1 MSGVRGPGALRSAAK
16 TPKTPKTPKT
26 TAPAERPQQVAEA
39 ASPAAFELV
48 VGGMSCAACAARIEK
63 RLGKLDG
70 VSATVNYATERA
82 YIAASGGRSPQELI
96 VAIETAGYTAALPPR
111 PGTDPA
117 DGDSGVFGA
126 AARSLTRRLAVCAP
140 LALPVVVLSM
150 VSAAQFPGWQWLCL
164 LLTAPVVS
172 WGAWPLHRAAA
183 LNLRHAAATMDTL
196 VSLGIAAAAG
206 WSLYALLFGGAGSI
220 HMRMSFSA
228 GFGAANG
235 QTLYLDAAAGVTVAV
250 LAGRFL
256 EARAK
261 ARSGSALAAL
271 EALGAKSAA
280 LLRGG
285 TETRVPVEQIVV
297 GDLFVVRPGEKIAT
311 DGTVAEG
318 ASAVDASMLTGES
331 VPVEVQV
338 GAEVAGGS
346 VNAGGRLVVRAVRVG
361 ADTRLAALTRL
372 LAEAQGGK
380 AAIQRLADRIA
391 GVFVPCVIAAAAVAL
406 GFWLGAGVGAPAA
419 AGAAVA
425 VLVVAC
431 PCALGLATPTAL
443 LVGIGR
449 GAELGILIKGAH
461 VLESTRRVDTVVFDK
476 TGTLTTGVMSLL
488 EIVCADDDA
497 PTDTQPGAKRGAQ
510 AEKTAVRLAGSVED
524 ASEHPIGQAI
534 AKAATARLGGTQPV
548 SGFSALPGNG
558 VRGTVQG
565 HEVTVARAELFTEQG
580 VDVPARLTQT
590 VERAEQAGRT
600 AVLAQWDGRVRAAF
614 VVADSVKPDAGA
626 AITRLRR
633 LGLRPVLLTGDN
645 PRAADAI
652 AAQLGI
658 AQRDV
663 LADVR
668 PEGKVDAVKLLQD
681 GGAVVAMV
689 GDGVNDAAALAQADL
704 GMAMGTGTDAAIAA
718 GDLTLAA
725 GDPWAAADAILL
737 SRAVLRTIRTN
748 LGWAFGYNLV
758 ALPAAALGYLNP
770 LLAGVA
776 MACSSLLVVSNS
788 LRLRNFRRTARIY
801 PRAGGSRDVPAH
813 TDPPTSRDR
822 AADDVATTVLPRA
835 RRSRPSRLS

>member
-1 MSGVRGPGALRSAAK
+1 MNAGRGPGALQPAAMRPERSAVLPS
-16 TPKTPKTPKT
+16 TG
-26 TAPAERPQQVAEA
+26 
-39 ASPAAFELV
+39 AFELV

-82 YIAASGGRSPQELI
+82 YITASGGRSPQELI
-96 VAIETAGYTAALPPR
+96 TAIETAGYTATLPPR
-111 PGTDPA
+111 PGTDAA
-117 DGDSGVFGA
+117 DADATGTSGG
-126 AARSLTRRLAVCAP
+126 AARSLARRLVVCAP
-140 LALPVVVLSM
+140 LALPVIVLSM
-150 VSAAQFPGWQWLCL
+150 VPAAQFPGWQWLCL
-164 LLTAPVVS
+164 VLAAPVAS

-196 VSLGIAAAAG
+196 VSLGITAATG
-206 WSLYALLFGGAGSI
+206 WSLYALLFGGAGSLQ
-220 HMRMSFSA
+220 MRMSFSA
-228 GFGAANG
+228 GFGAADG
-235 QTLYLDAAAGVTVAV
+235 RTLYLDAAAGVTVAV
-250 LAGRFL
+250 LAGRLL

-261 ARSGSALAAL
+261 VRSGSALAAL

-280 LLRGG
+280 LLRGQS
-285 TETRVPVEQIVV
+285 ETRVPVEQIVV
-297 GDLFVVRPGEKIAT
+297 GDLFVVRPGEKVAT
-311 DGTVAEG
+311 DGTVVEG
-318 ASAVDASMLTGES
+318 ASAVDVSMLTGES

-338 GAEVAGGS
+338 GSEVVGGS
-346 VNAGGRLVVRAVRVG
+346 VNAGGRLVVRAERVG
-361 ADTRLAALTRL
+361 AETRLAALTRL

-380 AAIQRLADRIA
+380 AAIQRLADRVA
-391 GVFVPCVIAAAAVAL
+391 GVFVPCVIAASVVAL

-461 VLESTRRVDTVVFDK
+461 VLESTRRVNTVVFDK

-488 EIVCADDDA
+488 ETVCVEDEA
-497 PTDTQPGAKRGAQ
+497 QSGAKDQAR
-510 AEKTAVRLAGSVED
+510 AEKTALRLAGAVED

-534 AKAATARLGGTQPV
+534 AKAATARLGGLQPV

-565 HEVTVARAELFTEQG
+565 LEVTVARPQLFTEQG
-580 VDVPARLTQT
+580 IDVPARLAQI
-590 VERAEQAGRT
+590 VEHAEQAGRT
-600 AVLAQWDGRVRAAF
+600 AVLAAWDGQVRAAF
-614 VVADSVKPDAGA
+614 VVADAVKPDAGA
-626 AITRLRR
+626 AVTRMRR
-633 LGLRPVLLTGDN
+633 LGLRPMLLTGDN
-645 PRAADAI
+645 PRAAHAI
-652 AAQLGI
+652 AEQLGI

-668 PEGKVDAVKLLQD
+668 PGQKVDAVKALQAD
-681 GGAVVAMV
+681 GAVVAMV
-689 GDGVNDAAALAQADL
+689 GDGVNDAAALVQADL

-737 SRAVLRTIRTN
+737 SRSTLHTIRTN
-748 LGWAFGYNLV
+748 LAWAFGYNLL

-801 PRAGGSRDVPAH
+801 PQ
-813 TDPPTSRDR
+813 
-822 AADDVATTVLPRA
+822 AADRSTSPGPVVGPPPRA